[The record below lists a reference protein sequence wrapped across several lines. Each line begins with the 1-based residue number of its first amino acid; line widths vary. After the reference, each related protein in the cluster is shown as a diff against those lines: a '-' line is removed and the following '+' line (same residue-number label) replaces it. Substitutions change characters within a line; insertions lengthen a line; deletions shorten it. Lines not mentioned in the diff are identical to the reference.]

1 MTWRSANEETSE
13 IKACSREPTKYSAVC
28 SKHIL
33 DEDYLVLFFGL
44 TTVDFQRRLQKDNTG
59 ILIQA
64 TGISI
69 ETKQSERKV
78 RKYA

>member
-1 MTWRSANEETSE
+1 
-13 IKACSREPTKYSAVC
+13 VC

-69 ETKQSERKV
+69 ERKPAESKQSERKV
-78 RKYA
+78 RKYAFVL